1 MTPPAVDTP
10 LFRLGAAELSRRYAS
25 GTTSPVDVAQSV
37 LARIQAL
44 EPALAALWGLDA
56 DAALS
61 QARASAGRW
70 ARGQPLSPL
79 DGVPLTLKENIATA
93 GLALPLGCAAT
104 ALFPARVDAP
114 PAARLREAGA
124 VLLAKTTMPDWGMLT
139 SGLSSFH
146 RLTRNPW
153 NLARN
158 PGGSSAG
165 AAAAAAAGYGPLHL
179 GTDIGGSIRLP
190 ANWCGVVGFKP
201 SGGRVPIQPPYVG
214 RVAGPL
220 TGSVEDAAWM
230 MAVLARPDARDT
242 TSLPP
247 ATLDWHA
254 ATTLPAEGPGAACR
268 GLKVGLWLDPGWGLD
283 AQPAPLAAARA
294 AAETLA
300 AHGADVRAVPAFAPR
315 EMADGLNLFWRMRSW
330 LELEALAPPQRAR
343 VLPYIRDWVAAAA
356 HFSGAQVFHGY
367 SQIAALREAAVAA
380 SLPFDIVLSPVCPVS
395 APPADWASPTNDPL
409 RAMEHIAFTV
419 PFNMSEQPALSLP
432 WTFDDD
438 GMPVGV
444 QITGRRHDDLAVLRV
459 ASALEALRG
468 PLAQMP
474 NLLVL
479 KYSATE

>member
-1 MTPPAVDTP
+1 
-10 LFRLGAAELSRRYAS
+10 
-25 GTTSPVDVAQSV
+25 
-37 LARIQAL
+37 
-44 EPALAALWGLDA
+44 
-56 DAALS
+56 
-61 QARASAGRW
+61 
-70 ARGQPLSPL
+70 
-79 DGVPLTLKENIATA
+79 
-93 GLALPLGCAAT
+93 
-104 ALFPARVDAP
+104 
-114 PAARLREAGA
+114 
-124 VLLAKTTMPDWGMLT
+124 
-139 SGLSSFH
+139 
-146 RLTRNPW
+146 
-153 NLARN
+153 
-158 PGGSSAG
+158 
-165 AAAAAAAGYGPLHL
+165 
-179 GTDIGGSIRLP
+179 
-190 ANWCGVVGFKP
+190 
-201 SGGRVPIQPPYVG
+201 
-214 RVAGPL
+214 
-220 TGSVEDAAWM
+220 M

-254 ATTLPAEGPGAACR
+254 ATTLPAEGPRAACR

-300 AHGADVRAVPAFAPR
+300 AHGADVRAVPAFATR